1 MKLSIIKYMVMFLSG
16 CGLFVC
22 GMECGARL
30 RNAEIYQKTDALIKA
45 AQQPSGIAA
54 QEIQMIVGRK
64 EMRNHNEREEADRVI
79 TDDVVQASALSGMRD
94 LADKYEKQRM
104 IAETNLTLLR
114 GRIKRIEELRANGD
128 GAEMA
133 VLDRV
138 DGAHLSTPE
147 PQQLPV
153 TGNGSDDGSD

>member
-64 EMRNHNEREEADRVI
+64 EMRNHNEREE
-79 TDDVVQASALSGMRD
+79 ALSGMRD